1 MQHYFGNKTKWPGL
15 LGEIWPQGIEIGS
28 FFIWLHK
35 G

>member
-1 MQHYFGNKTKWPGL
+1 MEHPFGNKLQW
-15 LGEIWPQGIEIGS
+15 LGVLREIRPQGIEIGS